1 MDTAPDPDDVGWY
14 DAQAARAIG
23 GPRPLTGPIE
33 LREYDP
39 AWPEHYERE
48 VERIR
53 SALDERVVRVEHVGS
68 TSVPGLAAKPIIDIA
83 LEVPDSCDEA
93 AYVPALEDVGFVL
106 RIRETDWYEHR
117 LFKREQ
123 PSVNLH
129 TFSQGCVE
137 TDRMLLFRDHLRS
150 DADDRAL
157 YLRTKRELA
166 ARDWRYVQQ
175 YADAKTQ
182 VVEEILA
189 RAARA
194 RGLT

>member
-1 MDTAPDPDDVGWY
+1 MDTAPDPDDVAWY
-14 DAQAARAIG
+14 DAQAAQAIG

-33 LREYDP
+33 LRAYDL
-39 AWPEHYERE
+39 AWPELYERE
-48 VERIR
+48 AERIR
-53 SALDERVVRVEHVGS
+53 SALGDRVVRVEHVGS
-68 TSVPGLAAKPIIDIA
+68 TSVPGLAAKPIIDVA
-83 LEVPDSCDEA
+83 LEVPDSRDEA
-93 AYVPALEDVGFVL
+93 AYVPALEAAGYVL
-106 RIRETDWYEHR
+106 RIREPDWYEHR
-117 LFKREQ
+117 LFKREL

-129 TFSQGCVE
+129 TFSEGCVE
-137 TDRMLLFRDHLRS
+137 TDRMLLFRDHLRG

-166 ARDWRYVQQ
+166 ARDWTYVQQ

-194 RGLT
+194 WA

>member
-1 MDTAPDPDDVGWY
+1 VCAAPDPDDVAWY

-53 SALDERVVRVEHVGS
+53 SALGDRVVRVEHVGS
-68 TSVPGLAAKPIIDIA
+68 TSVLGLAAKPIIDVA
-83 LEVPDSCDEA
+83 LEVADSRDEA
-93 AYVPALEDVGFVL
+93 AYVPALEAAGYVL
-106 RIRETDWYEHR
+106 RIREPDWYEHR

-129 TFSQGCVE
+129 TFSQGCAE

-175 YADAKTQ
+175 YADSKTR
-182 VVEEILA
+182 VVQEILA
-189 RAARA
+189 RAVRARA
-194 RGLT
+194 